1 MSSLVSDAGV
11 IRKKV
16 SPRKLFF
23 RIALY
28 LTVIIIMIL
37 TLAPVAWL
45 FISSIQTH
53 TDVITYPIQWIPRR
67 PTFENYL
74 AMFDPSSS
82 TGKLFL
88 RAFKNSM
95 IVSSTV
101 TIICV
106 FFGTL
111 AAYALARLQFGHKKV
126 LIVGMLS
133 TRMLPTIAL
142 DQFFRSLGLP
152 YRLDFLYP
160 FNTLYNLVMLYT
172 SFILGFVMWI
182 MTGYFRSIPG
192 ELEEAARIDGCMRLQ
207 ALFKVIVPLSSPGLV
222 ATIILTFLLAW
233 DEFILALI
241 FQRWILKGLT
251 AGALKG

>member
-111 AAYALARLQFGHKKV
+111 AAYALTRLQFGHKKV

-133 TRMLPTIAL
+133 TRML
-142 DQFFRSLGLP
+142 
-152 YRLDFLYP
+152 
-160 FNTLYNLVMLYT
+160 
-172 SFILGFVMWI
+172 
-182 MTGYFRSIPG
+182 
-192 ELEEAARIDGCMRLQ
+192 
-207 ALFKVIVPLSSPGLV
+207 
-222 ATIILTFLLAW
+222 
-233 DEFILALI
+233 EFIYLL
-241 FQRWILKGLT
+241 FCYLYLGYKV
-251 AGALKG
+251 